1 MRDFV
6 RFMIHRVLALVT
18 EIEVYDADLVP
29 ASGSFVL
36 ATNHLGILD
45 IVMPFYVF
53 NRWDMFIMVAEKWQK
68 QAWVRWLGDNLN
80 FLYID
85 RFNPDLPALRDVITR
100 MKHGQVLV
108 IAPEGTRSRTGALIE
123 AKPGVSYLAAK
134 LGYPIVPAAL
144 AGTSDKVLFDNVR
157 HLRKTHVVL
166 RAGKPFSLPPLPAK
180 DRDEALQ
187 RYTDE
192 IMCQIAALLPAEYRG
207 VYAEHPR
214 VKELLQ
220 EG

>member
-1 MRDFV
+1 MRNFV
-6 RFMIHRVLALVT
+6 RFLIHAFLRLAT
-18 EIEVYDADLVP
+18 EIEVYDKEYVP
-29 ASGSFVL
+29 SSGSFVL
-36 ATNHLGILD
+36 ATNHMGVLD

-53 NRWDMFIMVAEKWQK
+53 HRWDMFIMVAEKWQK
-68 QAWVRWLGDNLN
+68 QAWVRWLGSNLN

-100 MKHGQVLV
+100 MKSGQVLV
-108 IAPEGTRSRTGALIE
+108 IAPEGTRSRTGGLIE

-144 AGTSDKVLFDNVR
+144 AGTSDKVFFDNLR
-157 HLRKTHVVL
+157 HFRKTHVVL
-166 RAGKPFSLPPLPAK
+166 RGGKPFTLPPLPAK
-180 DRDEALQ
+180 ERDEALQ

-192 IMCQIAALLPAEYRG
+192 IMCRIGVLLPEEYRG

-214 VKELLQ
+214 LKELLQ
-220 EG
+220 EP